1 MEELE
6 AAIKCTPREQDAIR
20 MRAIRGLILE
30 QEPKAIATIFDVSL
44 KTLYT
49 WVRDFNGWGLT
60 GLMDMARSGRP
71 RVIPDY
77 LRGPLTGSLLE
88 PSRENES
95 HWTAKKFHGFLKA
108 LLRKELSY
116 ATAVRFIHEQ
126 GLTRLSPRPWPDKQD
141 QQLREQ
147 YLWKQSHWIAD
158 PTIEIWFADESG
170 FEGDPRPRKRWAK
183 IGSSPTRTKNGGHLR
198 LNAIGLVAPRT
209 GEFFAIEASG
219 CDTDTFQAFLDEA
232 NKSLPLERD
241 KNYLVLDNASWHKA
255 KDLRW
260 GKFTPIYLPPYSP
273 DFNPI
278 EKLWQVMKDQ
288 WFTDFVARNA
298 QQLEERLDKA
308 LNWAID
314 RPADN
319 VATCALKTR
328 MTTKN

>member
-1 MEELE
+1 
-6 AAIKCTPREQDAIR
+6 
-20 MRAIRGLILE
+20 MR
-30 QEPKAIATIFDVSL
+30 
-44 KTLYT
+44 
-49 WVRDFNGWGLT
+49 N
-60 GLMDMARSGRP
+60 
-71 RVIPDY
+71 
-77 LRGPLTGSLLE
+77 
-88 PSRENES
+88 
-95 HWTAKKFHGFLKA
+95 
-108 LLRKELSY
+108 
-116 ATAVRFIHEQ
+116 
-126 GLTRLSPRPWPDKQD
+126 RLSPRPWPDKQD
-141 QQLREQ
+141 QQLREE
-147 YLWKQSHWIAD
+147 YLWQQSYWVAD

-232 NKSLPLERD
+232 NKFLSLERN
-241 KNYLVLDNASWHKA
+241 KNYLVLDNASWHKS
-255 KDLRW
+255 KELHW

-288 WFTDFVARNA
+288 WFADFVARNA

-314 RPADN
+314 RQADN
-319 VATCALKTR
+319 IATCTLKTR
-328 MTTKN
+328 MKTKN